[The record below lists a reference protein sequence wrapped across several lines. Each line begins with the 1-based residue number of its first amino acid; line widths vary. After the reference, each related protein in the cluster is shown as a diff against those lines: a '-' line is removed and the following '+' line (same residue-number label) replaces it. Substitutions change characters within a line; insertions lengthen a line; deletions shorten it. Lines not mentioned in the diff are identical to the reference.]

1 MNEKFTKGAAQA
13 VYKAEELAQKTGG
26 IIGTEHLLYALTTVD
41 GSVAGKLL
49 AGYNVT
55 TDKLEQFFDST
66 ENYGQATMS
75 ARVKQVMFV
84 AFQLSAQTGVGYIG
98 TEHIL
103 YAMLAEKDSYAVRM
117 LNSLNVDTRALR
129 KDLYDYLSSNNEGAD
144 GEIVDLGVESAE
156 STQDDSKSSGK
167 LNANIEKLGT
177 DLTEMAKKGKLDPVI
192 GRCDEIER
200 IVQILSR
207 RTKNNPVLIGEPGV
221 GKSAIVEGL
230 AQAIVEGNVPE
241 LLKGKRIFSLDI
253 AGMLAGTKYRG
264 EFEERLKN
272 TIKEIKASGNTII
285 FIDEIHNIVG
295 AGSTEGGS
303 IDAANILK
311 PMLARGELQTIGAT
325 TIEEYRK
332 HIEKDAALERRF
344 QPVMVNPPSVEDTI
358 AILTGLRDKYE
369 VHHKIR
375 ITDEAIKAAAL
386 YSDRYIT
393 DRFLPDKAIDLID
406 EAASKKRIESYVEP
420 PEIKEREQEHAKLLI
435 EKTAAVKRQEYEKAD
450 ELYKEE
456 QKLNSAISELKKQW
470 SRKRADKEQSIG
482 EQDIADIVSK
492 WTSIPVVKLTEDE
505 SNRLINLENV
515 LHERVVGQ
523 DEAVKAVA
531 TAIRRARAGLKDVKR
546 PIGSFIFLGPTGVGK
561 TELSKALA
569 EALFGDESL
578 LIRVDMSEYME
589 KYNVSKLIGSAPGY
603 VGYDEGGQL
612 TEKVRRKPYSVILF
626 DEIEK
631 AHPDVFNILLQI
643 MDDGRLTDSHGRI
656 VSFKNT
662 VIIMTSNVGAGEIG
676 KMKLGFSDGEKAYED
691 MREKQFEALK
701 RTFKPEFINRVDDII
716 MFHRLEKTDIARIVE
731 IMYKN
736 LDQRLLERDIKL
748 VISDK
753 AKDRIIE
760 IGYDAEYGAR
770 PLRRAI
776 QRNIENSL
784 SEKILTGEIKNG
796 DTVNVDFDGNE
807 FTFSSITGK

>member
-456 QKLNSAISELKKQW
+456 QKLNTAISELKKQW

-716 MFHRLEKTDIARIVE
+716 MFHRLEKADIARIVE